1 MDQQERTRL
10 REVLLKELAKVQNPT
25 AAVKELPL
33 SQEIEELIAELLA
46 RPQPSLYKDRGGRP
60 RVVITGMAAFTPL
73 GLSAEETWEGLV
85 NGRSGVDYF
94 TEFDA
99 SSFPVKFGGQVRGF
113 DPQKYIDFKEA
124 RRMERVSQ
132 FAVAAA
138 QDALAD
144 AGLKING
151 PAEEIGVIM
160 GTALGGMNAT
170 RDLYDRLAA
179 QKKLNPFGLISM
191 IPNMPAFHIAQ
202 NYGLVG
208 YNATITTACAA
219 GTQAVGEATEV
230 IRRGQAE
237 VMLAGG
243 TESLDPKYWVPGFM
257 AMHGLSTRNDNPP
270 AACRPFDKDRDG
282 FVGAEG
288 CAVLVVESLERAVK
302 RGARIYAEVLGYAA
316 TTDGYHMAAP
326 DPEAVGATR
335 AIRWALKN
343 AGVQPQEV
351 DYINAHGTSTP
362 LGDAAETVAIK
373 KALGEEAYN
382 VAISSTKS
390 MTGHSF
396 GAAGAIEAL
405 ATARTIYHGII
416 HPTINYETPD
426 PLCDLDYVPNTA
438 RRAEVKVAFSENFGL
453 GGQDA
458 CLVLG
463 KYQPPP
469 KIPPQQ

>member
-1 MDQQERTRL
+1 MDELEKTRL
-10 REVLLKELAKVQNPT
+10 KEVLLRELAKSQNPAT
-25 AAVKELPL
+25 GVKELPHT
-33 SQEIEELIAELLA
+33 QEIEDLIAEILA
-46 RPQPSLYKDRGGRP
+46 RPEASPYLDRGGRP
-60 RVVITGMAAFTPL
+60 RVVITGMAAITPL
-73 GLSAEETWEGLV
+73 GLSAEETWQGLV
-85 NGRSGVDYF
+85 AGRSGVDYF
-94 TEFDA
+94 TEFDP
-99 SSFPVKFGGQVRGF
+99 SSYPVKFGGQVRGF
-113 DPQKYIDFKEA
+113 EPKNYIDFKEA
-124 RRMERVSQ
+124 RRMERVSH

-138 QDALAD
+138 QEALAD

-160 GTALGGMNAT
+160 GTALGGLNAT
-170 RDLYDRLAA
+170 RDLYQGLAEHKRLS
-179 QKKLNPFGLISM
+179 PFGLISI

-202 NYGLVG
+202 TYGLVG
-208 YNATITTACAA
+208 YNATVTTACAA

-243 TESLDPKYWVPGFM
+243 TESMDPKYWVPGFA
-257 AMHGLSTRNDNPP
+257 AMHALSTRNDNPQ

-302 RGARIYAEVLGYAA
+302 RGARIYAEVLGFAA

-335 AIRWALKN
+335 AIRWALRN
-343 AGVQPQEV
+343 AGIRPEEV
-351 DYINAHGTSTP
+351 DYINAHGASTP

-373 KALGEEAYN
+373 KALGEHAYK

-405 ATARTIYHGII
+405 ATALTIYHGII
-416 HPTINYETPD
+416 HPTINYQTSD
-426 PLCDLDYVPNTA
+426 PLCDLDYVPNVA
-438 RRAEVKVAFSENFGL
+438 RQAEVKVAFSENFGL

-458 CLVLG
+458 CIVLG
-463 KYQPPP
+463 KYPSTAAPRQE
-469 KIPPQQ
+469 